1 VVTLSDQQADRI
13 EAAVRAAEASTS
25 TEIAVSVMP
34 ASSDD
39 RGLAAIAGAVV
50 FGLVSGIGPMIWWS
64 IDRLAWAGIAII
76 AAVIVFWLCD
86 RYDLGL
92 RCLPARWLVVD
103 ARRAARAT
111 FLDHGLDDTPGRN
124 AVLLFISRAERY
136 VEILPDRAAA
146 AAIAPAHWAG
156 IVERFRAEARKMDL
170 GETIARAIADI
181 GKTCAAHFPAG
192 PGDPDTVSNRPIQ
205 S

>member
-1 VVTLSDQQADRI
+1 MVTLSDQQADRV
-13 EAAVRAAEASTS
+13 EAAVRAAEAGTS

-39 RGLAAIAGAVV
+39 RGLAAIAGAVA
-50 FGLVSGIGPMIWWS
+50 FGLVSGIGPAIWWN
-64 IDRLAWAGIAII
+64 IDRLAWTGIAVI

-92 RCLPARWLVVD
+92 RCLPARWLVMD

-146 AAIAPAHWAG
+146 AAIAPAQWTG
-156 IVERFRAEARKMDL
+156 VVDRFRAEARKMDL
-170 GETIARAIADI
+170 GEAIARAVADI

-192 PGDPDTVSNRPIQ
+192 PGDPDTVSSRPIQ
-205 S
+205 T